1 MLKTIKT
8 YTSDMMSF
16 ELLPS
21 YALDVQ
27 KRIADTSDMIFKLQ
41 HNRMP
46 EKAIS
51 ILTLASQQL
60 QVNGLSRY
68 KGYVGAIS
76 YARLIDKA
84 EKADKEAQKISES
97 FQKIYIG
104 LCKENMLLDT
114 MKKVLENSITEI
126 QAASD
131 ALSENM
137 KNIPNNA
144 DWKYYQILADKRLN
158 DLILSKNIASQS
170 IFMISGMYTRN
181 SEMSQRIESL
191 KVNTLVL
198 WRAGIEALRN
208 TPDKDNMDKVCGIED
223 VISAAI
229 ANIIK

>member
-1 MLKTIKT
+1 
-8 YTSDMMSF
+8 
-16 ELLPS
+16 
-21 YALDVQ
+21 
-27 KRIADTSDMIFKLQ
+27 
-41 HNRMP
+41 
-46 EKAIS
+46 
-51 ILTLASQQL
+51 
-60 QVNGLSRY
+60 
-68 KGYVGAIS
+68 
-76 YARLIDKA
+76 
-84 EKADKEAQKISES
+84 
-97 FQKIYIG
+97 
-104 LCKENMLLDT
+104 